1 MSRSSATIR
10 DVARVAGLSVA
21 SVSRVLNG
29 HENVTPE
36 TREKVV
42 AAMRALH
49 YSPHAGARS
58 LSTARNHALGVV
70 LPGIYGEFFSE
81 LIRGMEGAA
90 QARGYVLLLS
100 SMHADPVLA
109 RQAMA
114 AMRGRVDGLVV
125 MAPQLD
131 AEEREAVLPPSLPI
145 VLLNSPEAGEH
156 AALQVD
162 NAGGIRAVVAHLL
175 AGGRRAI
182 VHLAGP
188 EANVDAQER
197 AQAYRMAMSE
207 LAPNLPQRMIHGD
220 FREESGMAAMRTLL
234 AEGLPIDAVVA
245 GNDMMALGA
254 LQVLRDA
261 GLAVPGQIAVTGFDD
276 VPVARFVDLTTVR
289 VDIAEMGAGAI
300 DTLVALLDPAAPKA
314 APAVTLC
321 ETHLIERGTS
331 RPAG

>member
-1 MSRSSATIR
+1 
-10 DVARVAGLSVA
+10 
-21 SVSRVLNG
+21 VLNS
-29 HENVTPE
+29 HENVTPA

-58 LSTARNHALGVV
+58 LSTARSHALGVV

-90 QARGYVLLLS
+90 QAHGYVLLLS

-109 RQAMA
+109 RQALA

-131 AEEREAVLPPSLPI
+131 ADEREAVLPPSLPT
-145 VLLNSPEAGEH
+145 VLLNSPKAGAH
-156 AALQVD
+156 SALQVD

-188 EANVDAQER
+188 AANIDAQER
-197 AQAYRMAMSE
+197 ARAYRSAMSE
-207 LAPNLPQRMIHGD
+207 LAPELPQRMIHGD

-234 AEGLPIDAVVA
+234 AEGLPIDAIVA

-254 LQVLRDA
+254 LQVLREA
-261 GLAVPGQIAVTGFDD
+261 GLAVPGRIAVTGFDD

-289 VDIAEMGAGAI
+289 VDIAEMGAGAV
-300 DTLVALLDPAAPKA
+300 DTLVALLDPAAPQQ
-314 APAVTLC
+314 PAQAITLC
-321 ETHLIERGTS
+321 ETHLVERGTS
-331 RPAG
+331 QPTR